1 MANPAIYYYPDPAGT
16 LEVIDFAE
24 PLSDLQ
30 ISEVREVS
38 DSWSRAG
45 SLYRSTGASRLQIRI
60 ILENF
65 TSAGLVQKLESLSAH
80 LERGGAIGFALDPDK
95 AWAGFVDTTSTS
107 PVRGRVGL
115 QTAGNA
121 YSSWSSAAALDNG
134 DDVVIASASPE
145 GYRERRTLSANLTAS
160 GLFANFGVLSP
171 LLYTYESDVVMLRS
185 RDFYPALIMPQGEV
199 GGAILETNHRISY
212 TLDLTL
218 QEDWGTLVAMG
229 STGAQ
234 LRDANGLPSSGG
246 SYAEILADYRASLND
261 AWIAAS

>member
-1 MANPAIYYYPDPAGT
+1 MANPAIYYYPDPAGS

-30 ISEVREVS
+30 ISEIREVS

-45 SLYRSTGASRLQIRI
+45 SFYRSTGASRLQIRI

-65 TSAGLVQKLESLSAH
+65 TSAALVRQFESLSAH
-80 LERGGAIGFALDPDK
+80 LERGGTIGFALDPDK
-95 AWAGFVDTTSTS
+95 AWGSFNSAVYTT
-107 PVRGRVGL
+107 PIRGIKSLYTTG
-115 QTAGNA
+115 QMWSAWN
-121 YSSWSSAAALDNG
+121 SSASMATN
-134 DDVVIASASPE
+134 DVASISEPSPA
-145 GYRERRTLSANLTAS
+145 GRRELCKLSGPVAS
-160 GLFANFGVLSP
+160 GGNTVSFIGEP
-171 LLYTYESDVVMLRS
+171 LRYSYESDVILVRS
-185 RDFYPALIMPQGEV
+185 RDFYPALIMPQGDV

-218 QEDWGTLVAMG
+218 EADWGTLVAMG

-246 SYAEILADYRASLND
+246 SYAEILADYRAGLND
-261 AWIAAS
+261 AWIAST